1 MDVLAQ
7 VTTALVAVLS
17 LLLSIYTL
25 YVTRRR
31 ASREIHARFV
41 ERIVDRRIA
50 SYPELWK
57 ITGMAYRESEE
68 VKEENFTKEWAS
80 EFLQRLWDWYYTQG
94 HGIFMNEDSKSAYFD
109 LQLALK
115 EFDPLQGRGRVREK
129 ANKLRKEL
137 RADLK
142 LEKRISETTEI

>member
-1 MDVLAQ
+1 MDVFPQ
-7 VTTALVAVLS
+7 VTTALVAILS

-50 SYPELWK
+50 SYPELWN
-57 ITGMAYRESEE
+57 ITSMAYRKSEE
-68 VKEENFTKEWAS
+68 VKEEDFTKEWAS

-94 HGIFMNEDSKSAYFD
+94 YGIFMNEDSKSAYND

-115 EFDPLQGRGRVREK
+115 EFDPLQGRDRVREK
-129 ANKLRKEL
+129 ASNLRKEL